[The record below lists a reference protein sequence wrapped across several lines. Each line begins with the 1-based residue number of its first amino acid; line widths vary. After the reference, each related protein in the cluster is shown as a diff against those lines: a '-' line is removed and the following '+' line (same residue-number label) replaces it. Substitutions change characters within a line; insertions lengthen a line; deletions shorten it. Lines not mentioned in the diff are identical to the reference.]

1 MPQEIREQEHIET
14 WNNLETQ
21 TVSSL
26 KFWAEYKMHADYLIC
41 FHNLHLSLFLK
52 MFRNMQNM

>member
-41 FHNLHLSLFLK
+41 FHNLHLSSFFK
-52 MFRNMQNM
+52 DV